1 MGLKR
6 IMGQFEITFP
16 ADDARSLD
24 DLSVLSPEMLGTGV
38 QAVGGTM
45 ERVRVLGAAHDPDPE
60 GRAEDV
66 VPPPPYDPDALKGRR
81 GGAK

>member
-24 DLSVLSPEMLGTGV
+24 DLYVLSSEMLAVGV
-38 QAVGGTM
+38 QAAGGTLA
-45 ERVRVLGAAHDPDPE
+45 RVRVLSAAHDPDPE

-66 VPPPPYDPDALKGRR
+66 VPPPPYDPDAFKGRR

>member
-16 ADDARSLD
+16 ADDPRSLD
-24 DLSVLSPEMLGTGV
+24 DLAAGAGGLMAVGV
-38 QAVGGTM
+38 QAAGGNLA
-45 ERVRVLGAAHDPDPE
+45 RVRVLGAAHDPDPE

>member
-6 IMGQFEITFP
+6 IMGQFETTFP

-24 DLSVLSPEMLGTGV
+24 DLTRVVADLMAVGV
-38 QAVGGTM
+38 QAAGGTM
-45 ERVRVLGAAHDPDPE
+45 ARVRVLGAAHDPDPE

-66 VPPPPYDPDALKGRR
+66 VPPPPYDPDAFKGRR
-81 GGAK
+81 GGTK

>member
-16 ADDARSLD
+16 ADDGRSLE
-24 DLSVLSPEMLGTGV
+24 DLASGAKSMTAAGV

-81 GGAK
+81 GGTR